1 MLSSPLKTNKKR
13 WNVTLRTLFKQISYR
28 KGNVSNKIAKKFRL
42 KEVFYTLF
50 TNFTAVL
57 GTIMVD

>member
-1 MLSSPLKTNKKR
+1 MLSSSLKTNKKR

-28 KGNVSNKIAKKFRL
+28 KGNVSNKIAKKFSL

-50 TNFTAVL
+50 TNFTALL